1 MDNTEKQLYF
11 ISLEL
16 YWEAKQKLANASN
29 TELFFF
35 LYGAD
40 SLKTRSGENF

>member
-11 ISLEL
+11 LSSEL

-29 TELFFF
+29 IELFFF
-35 LYGAD
+35 FVVQIL
-40 SLKTRSGENF
+40 